1 MGTEGSHA
9 LDGNLDN
16 IQRLYDS
23 GFRMMSLQHFFDNK
37 LGGSLHGV
45 SGLGL
50 SEFGRQAVTQ
60 MLALDIMIDVSHSS
74 ENVVRDTL
82 ALSDQPLLVS
92 HTGFHGHCESPRNI
106 SDSLMQKIAQE
117 GGLIAIGFWDGAI
130 CDNTPKSVAAA
141 IQYGIQLVG
150 AGHVALGSD
159 FDGSITPGFDTSEL
173 VAITHELLE
182 AGLTER
188 QIRQVMGEN
197 MLRFLQD
204 NLPQT

>member
-1 MGTEGSHA
+1 
-9 LDGNLDN
+9 
-16 IQRLYDS
+16 
-23 GFRMMSLQHFFDNK
+23 
-37 LGGSLHGV
+37 
-45 SGLGL
+45 
-50 SEFGRQAVTQ
+50 
-60 MLALDIMIDVSHSS
+60 
-74 ENVVRDTL
+74 
-82 ALSDQPLLVS
+82 LVS
-92 HTGFHGHCESPRNI
+92 HTGFYGHCESPRNI